1 MIRSLLA
8 FAWQQRWNY
17 WQNFAYVVKNC
28 NNKVY
33 FLKNK
38 SLFLFYTKVI
48 FGRVLYK
55 EKFFFSLIK
64 AVAFAGDVRRIL
76 WELGAK
82 CGGRRFEFY
91 FNRVKFF
98 GHIHK
103 LLILQAN
110 RKTFIK

>member
-1 MIRSLLA
+1 MNRFLLA
-8 FAWQQRWNY
+8 FAWQQKQNN

-33 FLKNK
+33 FFKNK

-48 FGRVLYK
+48 FGHGLYK
-55 EKFFFSLIK
+55 EYFFFSLIK
-64 AVAFAGDVRRIL
+64 AFAFAGDVRRIL
-76 WELGAK
+76 CELGAK

-91 FNRVKFF
+91 LNRVKFL
-98 GHIHK
+98 GHMHK